1 MFNFTHSSFNI
12 TEFWPLT
19 QARWFFATWVHHHLS
34 LLTFQIKLLFLV
46 PKTCLLILLASC
58 VMSSTILDLITGIFE
73 SFLNKIWCH
82 CDGWMDGWKNG
93 WWMEQGWIIP
103 FISCARFVHQ
113 PIITKIWY
121 QVTYKNPAATA
132 HTTNHGAGEASSF
145 PESSTSADAAV
156 LEDSARHLVP
166 RGLWVFSFC

>member
-1 MFNFTHSSFNI
+1 
-12 TEFWPLT
+12 
-19 QARWFFATWVHHHLS
+19 
-34 LLTFQIKLLFLV
+34 
-46 PKTCLLILLASC
+46 
-58 VMSSTILDLITGIFE
+58 
-73 SFLNKIWCH
+73 
-82 CDGWMDGWKNG
+82 
-93 WWMEQGWIIP
+93 MEQGWIIP

-121 QVTYKNPAATA
+121 QVTYKNPTATA